1 MSLILSFC
9 IFYLSFTPLWISV
22 VFVDI
27 MSIVK
32 CSPTIWTEKISI
44 VLILI
49 VFILSMLFLYFG
61 LKGRNGDNVE
71 KYTLK
76 SAYEEKSITVEYLL
90 SYILPLFAFDFTTWE
105 GVALFAIFFATLGF
119 LCIKHSFFCVN
130 IVLGQ
135 FTRNYTQTV
144 KRAADNKRRYA
155 PGKGHSACLLWGYPK
170 GAAPHL
176 AHDFAKQSVVCYTLC
191 RRCRENAVAA
201 GEGKGI

>member
-130 IVLGQ
+130 IVLELFNYSFYHTNHIFFLICRKKIFEHNFIGNKNTCNISYTNRQ
-135 FTRNYTQTV
+135 QRNPL
-144 KRAADNKRRYA
+144 RNINI
-155 PGKGHSACLLWGYPK
+155 LE
-170 GAAPHL
+170 
-176 AHDFAKQSVVCYTLC
+176 VCRQIY
-191 RRCRENAVAA
+191 V
-201 GEGKGI
+201 

>member
-61 LKGRNGDNVE
+61 LKGGNGDNVE
-71 KYTLK
+71 QYTLK

-130 IVLGQ
+130 IVLEL
-135 FTRNYTQTV
+135 FNYSFYRCELINDDQVTISKIV
-144 KRAADNKRRYA
+144 ISKKKLSGKIKNEICAKAFDNEYF
-155 PGKGHSACLLWGYPK
+155 LDVTIW
-170 GAAPHL
+170 
-176 AHDFAKQSVVCYTLC
+176 
-191 RRCRENAVAA
+191 
-201 GEGKGI
+201 

>member
-76 SAYEEKSITVEYLL
+76 SAYEEKSITV
-90 SYILPLFAFDFTTWE
+90 
-105 GVALFAIFFATLGF
+105 
-119 LCIKHSFFCVN
+119 
-130 IVLGQ
+130 
-135 FTRNYTQTV
+135 
-144 KRAADNKRRYA
+144 
-155 PGKGHSACLLWGYPK
+155 
-170 GAAPHL
+170 
-176 AHDFAKQSVVCYTLC
+176 
-191 RRCRENAVAA
+191 
-201 GEGKGI
+201 

>member
-119 LCIKHSFFCVN
+119 LCIKYSFFCVN
-130 IVLGQ
+130 IVLEL
-135 FTRNYTQTV
+135 FNYSFYRCELINDDQVTISKIV
-144 KRAADNKRRYA
+144 ISKKKLSGKIKNEICAKAFDNEYF
-155 PGKGHSACLLWGYPK
+155 LDVTIW
-170 GAAPHL
+170 
-176 AHDFAKQSVVCYTLC
+176 
-191 RRCRENAVAA
+191 
-201 GEGKGI
+201 